1 VELPAKEMNITQ
13 VKNYCLAPETKQS
26 LMALDFDFDG
36 LVIKI
41 SNSISRQRL

>member
-1 VELPAKEMNITQ
+1 MNITQ
-13 VKNYCLAPETKQS
+13 VKEFCLAPETKHS

-41 SNSISRQRL
+41 SNTHFRQLI